1 MTSFQKI
8 IKYGAIG
15 FGLYLCFVIISMIIF
30 GFTAIFGITTGMG
43 IFNEDKEKIV
53 TTKWEQ
59 EYSNIDCIDI
69 NLSVCKLI
77 VQKGETLKV
86 EASEVTEKFI
96 CKTEGNKLKIEDE
109 NLNRNFW
116 GVPENTPEV
125 ILYLPENINLEEI
138 IIETGINET
147 KIDYLKANKV
157 KIEMGV
163 GEYQIDNLIAEYAKI
178 EAGAGKAVINDS
190 DITELK
196 LDGGVGELVLTSKI
210 TDKADVSCG
219 MGRVEINLIGL
230 PTDYQIKTQT
240 GLGEF
245 KVDGQKI
252 ANNQVIGTGTSE
264 IKIDAGV
271 GETIVNFVEDK
282 I

>member
-15 FGLYLCFVIISMIIF
+15 FALYLCFIIISMIIF

-43 IFNEDKEKIV
+43 IFHENKEKIV

-69 NLSVCKLI
+69 DLSICKLM

-86 EASEVTEKFI
+86 EASEITEQFV
-96 CKTEGNKLKIEDE
+96 CRTEGNELKIEDE

-116 GVPENTPEV
+116 GVSEVTPEV
-125 ILYLPENINLEEI
+125 ILYLPEDIKLEEVT
-138 IIETGINET
+138 IETGINET

-163 GEYQIDNLIAEYAKI
+163 GKYQIDNLIADYAKI
-178 EAGAGKAVINDS
+178 QAGAGEATINNS
-190 DITELK
+190 DIEELK
-196 LDGGVGELVLTSKI
+196 LDGGVGELKVTSRI
-210 TDKADVSCG
+210 ETKADISCG
-219 MGRVEINLIGL
+219 MGRVELNLVGL
-230 PTDYQIKTQT
+230 PTNYQIKAHT

-245 KVDGQKI
+245 KVDGQKVFD
-252 ANNQVIGTGTSE
+252 NQVIGTGNSE
-264 IKIDAGV
+264 VKVNAGV
-271 GETIVNFVEDK
+271 GQTTVSFIEK
-282 I
+282 